1 MPGELPPGT
10 LAPLFAKD
18 TIDPLRFF
26 QMFMAHF
33 EKAFAPL
40 PTPPAVA
47 APGSAVATKA
57 LGFEL
62 KRIGA
67 ISDRIMH
74 AMHHN
79 ANARE
84 LHLPFIKLPLRS
96 GKMPSKTF
104 PKDHDEV
111 LKMTDA
117 SGLTGLLK
125 EYAPEGNWASDLPTA
140 QIQFLEYI
148 GAKVD

>member
-1 MPGELPPGT
+1 
-10 LAPLFAKD
+10 
-18 TIDPLRFF
+18 
-26 QMFMAHF
+26 
-33 EKAFAPL
+33 
-40 PTPPAVA
+40 
-47 APGSAVATKA
+47 VATKA
-57 LGFEL
+57 LAFEL

-84 LHLPFIKLPLRS
+84 LHLPFVKLPLRN
-96 GKMPSKTF
+96 GKMPSKRF

-111 LKMTDA
+111 LQMTDA
-117 SGLTGLLK
+117 SAIKGLLK
-125 EYAPEGNWASDLPTA
+125 EYAPEVNWASDLPTA
-140 QIQFLEYI
+140 KIQFLEYI